1 MMLLEIECLF
11 LFVAETL
18 KENHSVE
25 CLLKFTVEAP
35 RNFVCFENNINLNFR
50 SPAYLAS
57 LRNFAYFFY
66 LNVFYFSQFLSR

>member
-35 RNFVCFENNINLNFR
+35 RNFVCFENNINFEFQIR
-50 SPAYLAS
+50 C
-57 LRNFAYFFY
+57 
-66 LNVFYFSQFLSR
+66 VLS

>member
-35 RNFVCFENNINLNFR
+35 RNFVCFENNINFEFQI
-50 SPAYLAS
+50 PC
-57 LRNFAYFFY
+57 
-66 LNVFYFSQFLSR
+66 VLS